1 VKYKSP
7 DCGLQSDPNSS
18 QFSIPIFEAFTTLTA
33 MPRRGKAK
41 ASLAPLKE
49 ILHDLELNK
58 REAIQFRKLTLNF
71 LMKNKG
77 LGVDDIIRLGDSEF
91 YNLARELLRTEMT
104 PGKGQT
110 GSQYWPADD
119 EFRKSLTYVSNPS
132 KVIRSV
138 SDIMRNQRKSLLS
151 ARTKQRRQNLSIV
164 EDHGPAAE
172 PGPSN
177 APSVGVQNDLE
188 VGRW

>member
-1 VKYKSP
+1 
-7 DCGLQSDPNSS
+7 
-18 QFSIPIFEAFTTLTA
+18 
-33 MPRRGKAK
+33 MPRRGRAK

-49 ILHDLELNK
+49 IFHDLELNK
-58 REAIQFRKLTLNF
+58 REATQFKKLTLDF
-71 LMKNKG
+71 LMKKKG
-77 LGVDDIIRLGDSEF
+77 LGVDDIVRLGDSEF
-91 YNLARELLRTEMT
+91 HNLARELLTTEMT

-110 GSQYWPADD
+110 GYRYWPADD
-119 EFRKSLTYVSNPS
+119 EFRKSLTYISNPS
-132 KVIRSV
+132 KMVRPV

-177 APSVGVQNDLE
+177 VPSVGLQSDLE
-188 VGRW
+188 VGRWWIGLYKSLHN

>member
-1 VKYKSP
+1 
-7 DCGLQSDPNSS
+7 
-18 QFSIPIFEAFTTLTA
+18 

-58 REAIQFRKLTLNF
+58 REAIQFRKLTLDF
-71 LMKNKG
+71 LMKKKS
-77 LGVDDIIRLGDSEF
+77 LGVDDIIRLGDTEF
-91 YNLARELLRTEMT
+91 HNLARELLTTEMT

-119 EFRKSLTYVSNPS
+119 EFRRSLTYISNPW

-151 ARTKQRRQNLSIV
+151 ARTKRRRQNLSIV
-164 EDHGPAAE
+164 EDHEPAAE
-172 PGPSN
+172 PGPSS
-177 APSVGVQNDLE
+177 APSVGLRNDRE
-188 VGRW
+188 VGRWWIELYKSLHN